1 MSEENE
7 NTIPV
12 EEERRQLIRVER
24 TAIIELSP
32 LPNVVPISEQQTVD
46 AELENEYLQTGQ
58 LDAQLAWDES
68 SDEDDDKLFYLMREL
83 QTIDMQSRSALSA
96 LKSQAPE
103 LGVCLEAINKKI
115 NSIGETLCDDMF
127 DSKEELQSIDLSV
140 GGIGFNYSER
150 LSEGSYHKLKLWF
163 DNTNVGVCAHI
174 KVLACNRSINGGHHI
189 SAMFSSISDT
199 DQQIVRKHIMLIEAQ
214 MRRDAAALKTV
225 LDS

>member
-1 MSEENE
+1 MSDEND
-7 NTIPV
+7 NTVSV

-32 LPNVVPISEQQTVD
+32 LPNVVPISEEVTQTPD
-46 AELENEYLQTGQ
+46 LENEYLQTGQ
-58 LDAQLAWDES
+58 FDAQLAWSES
-68 SDEDDDKLFYLMREL
+68 TDDDDDKLFYLMREL

-103 LGVCLEAINKKI
+103 LAICLEAINQKI

-127 DSKEELQSIDLSV
+127 ENNDDLQSIDLSV
-140 GGIGFNYSER
+140 GGIGFNYAER
-150 LSEGSYHKLKLWF
+150 LKEGSYHKLKLWF

-174 KVLACNRSINGGHHI
+174 KVLACNRAINGGHHI
-189 SAMFSSISDT
+189 SAMFSSISET

-225 LDS
+225 LDG